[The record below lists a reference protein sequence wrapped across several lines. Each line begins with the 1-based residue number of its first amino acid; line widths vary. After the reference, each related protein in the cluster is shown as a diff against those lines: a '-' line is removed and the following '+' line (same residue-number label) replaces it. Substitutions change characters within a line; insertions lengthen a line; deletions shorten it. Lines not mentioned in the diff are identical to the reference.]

1 MLLLLLLTYDL
12 IFQTDMGQMKC
23 ITIPEATLLTKGKEK
38 MFIVEKQLLGAG
50 HEGEKQGY

>member
-1 MLLLLLLTYDL
+1 MPLLLLLTYDL